1 MTTNFY
7 KTLNFMV
14 WCGGK
19 GGGGGVSF
27 EELSTDPIVL
37 FQDYY
42 CDLYIMSYLSNQNLK
57 NKHTLKTIPFLQVY

>member
-19 GGGGGVSF
+19 EGGGGGRVSF

-37 FQDYY
+37 F
-42 CDLYIMSYLSNQNLK
+42 
-57 NKHTLKTIPFLQVY
+57 